1 VVVEEHGQVETK
13 SRRQDWP
20 TSVEDGDLVV
30 DQRPVQDDLTELDD
44 DVSLIIDLRDDV
56 APQAYVRPPVERPL
70 QVEQQVE
77 PYLEPQ
83 VERTTSGAMLMVGS
97 SGGHLAQLV
106 ALQPWW
112 SDRERVWVTFQT
124 PDAESLLDGEQVT
137 WAHYPTTRNIPNLLR
152 NALLAARM
160 LRRERP
166 AAIVTTGAGV
176 ALPFFI
182 VGRMLRI
189 PTVYIEV
196 YDRIESRTLTARLCR
211 PFTSKMLVQWEEQL
225 ALYPHATVVG
235 TLL

>member
-1 VVVEEHGQVETK
+1 MVVDEYGQVETK
-13 SRRQDWP
+13 SRDL
-20 TSVEDGDLVV
+20 SAVEDVDLVV
-30 DQRPVQDDLTELDD
+30 GQRPVDGALTELDD
-44 DVSLIIDLRDDV
+44 DVSMVIDLRDDA

-70 QVEQQVE
+70 QV
-77 PYLEPQ
+77 EPQ

-112 SDRERVWVTFQT
+112 SHRERAWVTFQT
-124 PDAESLLDGEQVT
+124 PDAESLLDGESVT

-182 VGRMLRI
+182 VGRLLRI